1 MNSVNSVNSVN
12 SIEATTQQKKVEYF
26 NYLKSILSKEIKADP
41 YNSQDFLRK
50 DDNQKYS
57 EINRDNILRHLLY
70 YTYSATASEI
80 ENHNKINKYLS
91 EIKTLLEE
99 HVNKDKKI
107 DTPASP

>member
-12 SIEATTQQKKVEYF
+12 SIDTTQQKLEYL

-50 DDNQKYS
+50 DNNQKYS
-57 EINRDNILRHLLY
+57 ETNRDNILRHLLY

-80 ENHNKINKYLS
+80 ENHREINRYLS
-91 EIKTLLEE
+91 EIKALLEE

-107 DTPASP
+107 DAPASP